1 MTGEAMELITIEDW
15 EFFLNEKNIDD
26 AIQSFLNSKDEYII

>member
-15 EFFLNEKNIDD
+15 EFWLNEKNIDD
-26 AIQSFLNSKDEYII
+26 VMQSFIKNLNNYNI